1 LSPDAARRGYDF
13 SIFLRQGGRTRWPE
27 DRKVFRYNLS
37 PLEDIGTDWLRS
49 HLRQVLEQVNYHEAR
64 FAVLRRGVPVAGIV
78 PITEARALFEAT
90 RADRK
95 YRELHREMKERDETV
110 LRQAVAEASEWSDR

>member
-1 LSPDAARRGYDF
+1 M
-13 SIFLRQGGRTRWPE
+13 
-27 DRKVFRYNLS
+27 FRFNLS
-37 PLEDIGTDWLRS
+37 PLEDIGTDRLRS

-90 RADRK
+90 RVDRK
-95 YRELHREMKERDETV
+95 YRDMHRELRERDETV
-110 LRQAVAEASEWSDR
+110 LRQAVADASGWSDG